1 MWFVAKGVPAV
12 MVVMFHNLNPG
23 HFFSSCTH
31 TGVLM
36 ACDWLLLSKPCPVIG
51 WGVAWQMSH
60 TTHDMMAA
68 WHTPLPVP
76 PPPSWPGARGDPP
89 WQTWILSH
97 YRNWLCPALPGWESV
112 RNTHRGNLGK
122 IFHHHTILQLMLTLI
137 KIPEHLCE
145 SLPVSIKKQQI
156 DKWLPNSSVKH
167 ICWNIQS

>member
-31 TGVLM
+31 TGVHV
-36 ACDWLLLSKPCPVIG
+36 ASDWSLLSKPCLWLAEG
-51 WGVAWQMSH
+51 SH
-60 TTHDMMAA
+60 DRCHTLHMTWWPHDTQRFRCLA
-68 WHTPLPVP
+68 LP
-76 PPPSWPGARGDPP
+76 WPGARGDPP

-156 DKWLPNSSVKH
+156 DKWLPNSPKH
-167 ICWNIQS
+167 ICRNIQS